1 MEANAYRCYIL
12 FPNHHQG
19 LRLNREL
26 RQLGIKN
33 QIAPTPREASVSCGI
48 SLIVEE
54 ADLERINQIIAA
66 VGVSIEKIVK
76 LPVKTDWHFRG
87 I

>member
-1 MEANAYRCYIL
+1 MEKTSFRWYIL

-26 RQLGIKN
+26 KEAGIKN
-33 QIAPTPREASVSCGI
+33 QIAPTPRAASSCCGI
-48 SLIVEE
+48 SLIVEPE
-54 ADLERINQIIAA
+54 DLEKIQRIIEQI
-66 VGVSIEKIVK
+66 GVTIEKVVK
-76 LPVKTDWHFRG
+76 LPVKTDWKYRG

>member
-1 MEANAYRCYIL
+1 MQPTEYRWYIL
-12 FPNHHQG
+12 FPNHHHG

-26 RQLGIKN
+26 KQMGIKS
-33 QIAPTPREASVSCGI
+33 QIVPTPREASSCCGM

-54 ADLERINQIIAA
+54 KDLERINKIIADLELT
-66 VGVSIEKIVK
+66 IEKMVK
-76 LPVKTDWHFRG
+76 LPVKTNWQYRG

>member
-1 MEANAYRCYIL
+1 MEQTTYRWYIL

-26 RQLGIKN
+26 KELGIKN
-33 QIAPTPREASVSCGI
+33 QIAPTPRAASSCCGI
-48 SLIVEE
+48 SLIVEPD
-54 ADLERINQIIAA
+54 DLDNIRQIIEQI
-66 VGVSIEKIVK
+66 GVTIEKMVK
-76 LPVKTDWHFRG
+76 LPVKTDWQYRG